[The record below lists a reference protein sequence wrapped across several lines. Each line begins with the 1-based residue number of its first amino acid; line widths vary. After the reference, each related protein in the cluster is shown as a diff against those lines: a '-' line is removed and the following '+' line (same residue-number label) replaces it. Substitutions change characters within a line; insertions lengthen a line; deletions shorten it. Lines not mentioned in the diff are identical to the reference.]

1 MEQGQNNEQRKL
13 EDKELLAVLK
23 ELHQTLELITV
34 AVRVN
39 SDLESHH
46 SKFNNKLLFYK
57 MLCAVFAIFFGF
69 PILLL
74 IVYVIYSLFTGN
86 VR

>member
-13 EDKELLAVLK
+13 EDKELVVVLK

-39 SDLESHH
+39 SDLESHR
-46 SKFNNKLLFYK
+46 SKIINKLLFYK
-57 MLCAVFAIFFGF
+57 MLSAVFAIFFGF
-69 PILLL
+69 PIFVLM
-74 IVYVIYSLFTGN
+74 IYVIYSLFTSN
-86 VR
+86 IK